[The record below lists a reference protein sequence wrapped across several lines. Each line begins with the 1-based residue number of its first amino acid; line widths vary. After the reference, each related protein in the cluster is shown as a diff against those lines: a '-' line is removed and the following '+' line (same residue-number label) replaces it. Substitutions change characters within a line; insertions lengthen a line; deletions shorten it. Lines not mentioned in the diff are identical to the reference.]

1 MSSHQQDPFDF
12 LDSHESCY
20 MCNGFYGPNFNEP
33 VCSTCHLFLYPDDLS
48 QEQPDVVLSCIK
60 DDGNDSGNE
69 CDCPQDRADS
79 IKTPPL
85 SCCSYNNLSGVANI
99 SGFIVGDAGGPSDHN
114 PLGEGGGNNPY
125 QGGGGGEE
133 RRRGRR
139 RRREE
144 GEERE
149 DEAESSDS
157 LTSDEELPAAAGAV
171 PPGGGHYVFNVPGR
185 GGGNQHSP
193 PPLQRRQVNHAQRR
207 NSDAGSD
214 SELGKE

>member
-1 MSSHQQDPFDF
+1 MSSQHQDPFDF

-114 PLGEGGGNNPY
+114 PLGEGGG
-125 QGGGGGEE
+125 GGGE
-133 RRRGRR
+133 
-139 RRREE
+139 
-144 GEERE
+144 
-149 DEAESSDS
+149 
-157 LTSDEELPAAAGAV
+157 
-171 PPGGGHYVFNVPGR
+171 GGS
-185 GGGNQHSP
+185 GN
-193 PPLQRRQVNHAQRR
+193 
-207 NSDAGSD
+207 
-214 SELGKE
+214 